1 MSAPRGDLLQR
12 DELVCPACRLTLRA
26 MADALRCDSCGRTFP
41 ILFGIA
47 DLRLQPDPW
56 ISMVDDR
63 AKGERL
69 EKEHPG
75 AGVDALVNAYWD
87 MTPGTPAHQ
96 KARFAQYV
104 REGEA
109 RSAELLAPGAS
120 GAPAAI
126 GQHWLDLGCGT
137 GDFSVAAAR
146 RGATVTGLDVA
157 FRWLVVARRR
167 ASISHV
173 GVRYVCGNAERLP
186 FPDASFSRVVA
197 LGLLEHCH
205 RPGDVL
211 AEVQRVLRPGGDVVI
226 RTVNRYSLLPEPH
239 VKVWGVG
246 YLPRRWAD
254 RYVRMRSGQRYQHHR
269 PVSASELRQL
279 MNRAGFR
286 DVHVRAARL
295 LESDR
300 PRLPRPL
307 TAIAGLYEAGRR
319 LPIVANMVRLVAPL
333 LEARGVAT

>member
-1 MSAPRGDLLQR
+1 MTAPPGASLQL
-12 DELVCPACRLTLRA
+12 DELVCPACRLSLRA
-26 MADALRCDSCGRTFP
+26 AAEALHCNSCGRTFP
-41 ILFGIA
+41 VLLGIP
-47 DLRLQPDPW
+47 DLRLEPDPW
-56 ISMVDDR
+56 ISIVDDR
-63 AKGERL
+63 NKGERL

-87 MTPGTPAHQ
+87 MTPGTPAYQ
-96 KARFAQYV
+96 KARFTQYV

-109 RSAELLAPGAS
+109 RSAEFLALDVS
-120 GAPAAI
+120 VAPAL

-146 RGATVTGLDVA
+146 SGATVTGLDVA

-167 ASISHV
+167 ASSAQI

-205 RPGDVL
+205 RPWDVL

-239 VKVWGVG
+239 VHVWGVG

-269 PVSASELRQL
+269 PLSASELGQL

-286 DVHVRAARL
+286 DVHVGAARL

-300 PRLPRPL
+300 TRLPGPL
-307 TAIAGLYEAGRR
+307 TSVTGLYEAGRR
-319 LPIVANMVRLVAPL
+319 LPMLAQMLRVVAPL
-333 LEARGVAT
+333 LEARGIAR